1 MPAAATAAAAVAT
14 PLPAAATG
22 CPFAAADLGLTR
34 QGIDKFL
41 AAYLEKERI
50 AAAHHPAF
58 DTLYDD
64 LIEFVCRPG
73 KRLRPLLFLLSHQ
86 AFCSTEKVERFESSV
101 AIQKAG
107 DTQAPDSRP
116 STLNPSTD
124 LLAIAASLELLH
136 AFILIHDDIIDRSET
151 RRALPTLHRVV
162 ESRLTPFSDR
172 PRVGANLALVLGDV
186 LFALAQKCLLHEPH
200 GVAPELRLR
209 LGALLLGCM
218 VETGFGEAADIVH
231 GTRDVSKVSLG
242 DIETMYLLKTTR
254 YTIECPL
261 VMAALLSRASE
272 AELAQLAHVAQPA
285 GLAFQIQND
294 LQEFARF
301 EVSDAAV
308 PADILEGKKTLLIRT
323 AFAQLAEPD
332 QGLLQLCLSGASPS
346 EGSVTKARELVV
358 KSGAVAR
365 LGATMETL
373 FAKAES
379 AARNEVFRL
388 AVREGLVALIRLVR
402 GAAAGCSDNG

>member
-1 MPAAATAAAAVAT
+1 MLAAAAVAL
-14 PLPAAATG
+14 PLPPTTAG
-22 CPFAAADLGLTR
+22 CPFPAGELSATR
-34 QGIDKFL
+34 QRIDKFL
-41 AAYLEKERI
+41 ADYLEKERI
-50 AAAHHPAF
+50 EAARHPAF

-64 LIEFVCRPG
+64 LVEFVCRPG
-73 KRLRPLLFLLSHQ
+73 KRLRPLLFLLSHRV
-86 AFCSTEKVERFESSV
+86 FC
-101 AIQKAG
+101 G
-107 DTQAPDSRP
+107 APP
-116 STLNPSTD
+116 SPPASPDD

-136 AFILIHDDIIDRSET
+136 GFILIHDDIIDRSET
-151 RRALPTLHRVV
+151 RRALPTLHRIV
-162 ESRLTPFSDR
+162 ENRLTPFSDR

-186 LFALAQKCLLHEPH
+186 LFALAQKCLLHEPR

-254 YTIECPL
+254 YTIECPRF
-261 VMAALLSRASE
+261 MAALSAGAGD
-272 AELAQLAHVAQPA
+272 AELAALARVAQPA

-323 AFAQLAEPD
+323 AFAQLGEAD
-332 QGLLQLCLSGASPS
+332 QGLLQLCLSGAAPS
-346 EGSVTKARELVV
+346 EGMVSKARELVV

-365 LGATMETL
+365 LGETMETL
-373 FAKAES
+373 FAEAEN
-379 AARNEVFRL
+379 AARSEVFQ
-388 AVREGLVALIRLVR
+388 AGVREGLVALIRLVR
-402 GAAAGCSDNG
+402 GAATCSSSNG